1 MEQKNNSTPNTMQ
14 VAMHEAMHK
23 LDEKIR
29 TQPFNLENSEKILA
43 LSENF
48 KVNPMKEINTPKPDL
63 MIHES
68 LKRQAVHNIH
78 TTRQSFKVAED
89 IVVNKVTPK

>member
-23 LDEKIR
+23 LYEKIR
-29 TQPFNLENSEKILA
+29 TQPVNL
-43 LSENF
+43 ENF